1 METPV
6 GLSARSATDRI
17 LVVYEHGRA
26 GAAAV
31 DLARQLAELDDAAIT
46 VVGIAPHAPSG
57 GRARCA
63 NSPVE
68 YNKAVADSVAH
79 DLDDAKQR
87 LGKAGEG
94 AAFVLLVDGADQTL
108 EQLARSGGFDLVLLP
123 GHRRP
128 FRKPGHPA
136 ASELSG
142 VPGAEIRIVE
152 PSSQPPQPRPRRPA
166 GAAG

>member
-1 METPV
+1 MC
-6 GLSARSATDRI
+6 
-17 LVVYEHGRA
+17 EHGRA
-26 GAAAV
+26 GAAAIELAR
-31 DLARQLAELDDAAIT
+31 DLAERTQASLTI
-46 VVGIAPHAPSG
+46 VGIAPHAPSG

-68 YNKAVADSVAH
+68 YNKAVAASVAH
-79 DLDDAKQR
+79 DLDEAKNR
-87 LGKAGEG
+87 LGDAAIN

-108 EQLARSGGFDLVLLP
+108 EQLTRSGGFDLVLLP

-136 ASELSG
+136 AAGLSG
-142 VPGAEIRIVE
+142 VAGAEIRIVE
-152 PSSQPPQPRPRRPA
+152 PASQPQPKRQPRRPA